1 MKQPDFKVLFGRA
14 KDFLK
19 KSLALLN
26 PKPAVGGL
34 HVTDLALYFAVIKEG
49 ELVKASLRLPPGI
62 LAGGEIK
69 DRASFIAALRAL
81 RGQVAPP
88 KKPVYVVAVLP
99 ASIVYTQA
107 FAVPALEG
115 ARLEEAVRLNLEMLS
130 PIDPSRAV
138 FGYQVLGEKA
148 GETNQLELLG
158 AFAEAERVN
167 SFLGAFGEAGFVV
180 TAAELPALSLTRVIA
195 ESENIPDADAH
206 LVVSVAADGMEF
218 SVFRNR
224 ALLFARFTSWQAAV
238 LEFNGHALSAADFKE
253 FLAREIEQVLNFYAN
268 RWGTSLNKAV
278 IVGEQ
283 MREEIAGAIK
293 ERFFLEIEPIAMAKY
308 GDLESR
314 FWPAAGAAIR
324 GLLPRPDDAFLTL
337 TPAGVQTAYWNERAL
352 MFARLWQKAL
362 LISFAF
368 VFAVAVAADSYLA
381 RVEQRARTTPVVKPA
396 EFEEVT
402 RLTAAAAEFNRRVAL
417 GAAARDEITDWLP
430 LFGRLKQLAGG
441 TVIFRE
447 LSVQKE
453 QVTVSAAAPSQ
464 VAALNFKNKL
474 ALEKN
479 FEGVDLPLASLTE
492 NADRTVSFSM
502 TFKVKSLKFE

>member
-1 MKQPDFKVLFGRA
+1 MKKPDFKIILGSA
-14 KDFLK
+14 KDILK
-19 KSLALLN
+19 KALALLN

-34 HVTDLALYFAVIKEG
+34 QVTDLALYFAVIKEG
-49 ELVKASLRLPPGI
+49 EIQKASLRLPPGI
-62 LAGGEIK
+62 LAGGEIR
-69 DRASFIAALRAL
+69 DRAGFIAALRAL
-81 RGQVAPP
+81 RGQIAPP
-88 KKPVYVVAVLP
+88 KKPVYAVAVLP

-115 ARLEEAVRLNLEMLS
+115 ARLEEAARLNLEMLS

-158 AFAEAERVN
+158 AFAETERVD
-167 SFLGAFGEAGFVV
+167 SFLSVLREAGFVV
-180 TAAELPALSLTRVIA
+180 TAAELPALALARAIA
-195 ESENIPDADAH
+195 EAEGVPGGDAH
-206 LVVSVAADGMEF
+206 LVVNVTADGIEL
-218 SVFRNR
+218 SVFQNHS
-224 ALLFARFTSWQAAV
+224 LLFARFTLWQAAAA
-238 LEFNGHALSAADFKE
+238 EFNNRALSEADFKE
-253 FLAREIEQVLNFYAN
+253 FLGREIEQVLNFYAN
-268 RWGTSLNKAV
+268 HWGTSLNKAV

-283 MREEIAGAIK
+283 MREEIVGAIR

-314 FWPAAGAAIR
+314 FWPALGAALR
-324 GLLPRPDDAFLTL
+324 GLLPRSEDVSLTL

-362 LISFAF
+362 LASFAF
-368 VFAVAVAADSYLA
+368 VFAVAVATDSYLA
-381 RVEQRARTTPVVKPA
+381 RKERDMQREPLAKSA
-396 EFEEVT
+396 ELQEVA
-402 RLTAAAAEFNRRVAL
+402 RLTSAAADFNRRVAL
-417 GAAARDEITDWLP
+417 GLAAQGEITDWLP
-430 LFGRLKQLAGG
+430 LLGRLKQLSLGVIVFRDLSLQGG
-441 TVIFRE
+441 QVS
-447 LSVQKE
+447 LSA
-453 QVTVSAAAPSQ
+453 SAPSQ

-479 FEGVDLPLASLTE
+479 FEGIDLPLASLTE